1 MADKPADKKPAAPA
15 GGGDAPFEVKALMLL
30 GLLVLLFVVVT
41 ALLASFGVDTASIFN
56 LNSIKEWVIVVLAK
70 LFTTVTFISVF
81 LILLLGLLITYV
93 LMRKKQVIE
102 MWEETQ
108 KVALA
113 GQAGGVYSGSATTA
127 TLQTSTTQPLP
138 NALPGADIPAGV
150 HGPQPEAANSRWL
163 DVEQK
168 INSANPGDWRLA
180 ILEADIILDD
190 MLREMG
196 LPGETLGERLKSA
209 DPSFFNT
216 LQDAWAAHK
225 IRNVI
230 AHEGASYNLSYNE
243 ARRAI
248 DLFKKVFQEF
258 YYI

>member
-1 MADKPADKKPAAPA
+1 MADKPAEKKPAPA
-15 GGGDAPFEVKALMLL
+15 GDGESSMEAKALVFLA
-30 GLLVLLFVVVT
+30 LLVLLFVVVT
-41 ALLASFGVDTASIFN
+41 AVLGAFGVDTGSIFN
-56 LNSIKEWVIVVLAK
+56 ATAIKEWFIDTLASI
-70 LFTTVTFISVF
+70 LTTITFISVF
-81 LILLLGLLITYV
+81 LILLFVVLISYIS
-93 LMRKKQVIE
+93 MRKKQVMEI
-102 MWEETQ
+102 WEHSR

-113 GQAGGVYSGSATTA
+113 GTPAGGPIAPIA
-127 TLQTSTTQPLP
+127 RADTSTMQPLP
-138 NALPGADIPAGV
+138 HALPGAEIPTGV
-150 HGPQPEAANSRWL
+150 HGPEPEAANARWL

-196 LPGETLGERLKSA
+196 LPGDTLGERLKSA

-243 ARRAI
+243 AKRAV
-248 DLFKKVFQEF
+248 DLFEKVFREF

>member
-1 MADKPADKKPAAPA
+1 MADKPAEKKAAPA
-15 GGGDAPFEVKALMLL
+15 GGGGDSMEAKAF
-30 GLLVLLFVVVT
+30 VFFAIFILLFVVIT
-41 ALLASFGVDTASIFN
+41 ALMGAFGFDVSAIFN
-56 LNSIKEWVIVVLAK
+56 AHAIKEWVIEFLAK
-70 LFTTVTFISVF
+70 TFTTITFISVF
-81 LILLLGLLITYV
+81 FTLLFAVLISYV
-93 LMRKKQVIE
+93 TMRKNQVME
-102 MWEETQ
+102 MWEASQ
-108 KVALA
+108 KPGSSSPA
-113 GQAGGVYSGSATTA
+113 GDTSRDFP
-127 TLQTSTTQPLP
+127 TSTTQPLP
-138 NALPGADIPAGV
+138 HVLPGADIPVGV

-168 INSANPGDWRLA
+168 INSGNPGDWRLA

-196 LPGETLGERLKSA
+196 LPGDNLGERLKAA

-216 LQDAWAAHK
+216 LQDAWSAHK
-225 IRNVI
+225 IRNII

-248 DLFKKVFQEF
+248 DLFEKVFREF